1 VERIVPL
8 ANAKEGKNTFEV
20 RARINDPAPW
30 MVPGTEGIAKFDTRR
45 ASLLWIGT
53 RRVVDAVRLWLW

>member
-8 ANAKEGKNTFEV
+8 ANAQEGTTTFEV

-30 MVPGTEGIAKFDTRR
+30 MVPGTEGLAKFDTRR

-53 RRVVDAVRLWLW
+53 RRVVDAVRLWLG